1 MLAYLWVILPKRFY
15 NEGNRV
21 RNILYSAMV
30 ISGTAM
36 FGYQHFDTS
45 PLFQYVIQTDII
57 LKNE

>member
-57 LKNE
+57 